1 MTCRN
6 EVGDILKS
14 DLLEFATLDPR
25 PVQQLE
31 PTAEWN
37 SDYLNE
43 MNPLPAISKS
53 VHQSNSIK
61 LSSSSLSRSKFS
73 QNKIS
78 PHTVLG
84 KLYLHNCSL
93 LDKTVI
99 VILYKMWK
107 SMNECT
113 CIITESITITILKVA
128 INYILNN
135 THIYFW

>member
-25 PVQQLE
+25 PVQLE
-31 PTAEWN
+31 PTEWN

-73 QNKIS
+73 QKIS

-84 KLYLHNCSL
+84 RYLL
-93 LDKTVI
+93 FI
-99 VILYKMWK
+99 Y
-107 SMNECT
+107 ERY
-113 CIITESITITILKVA
+113 TEENNITIIMFA
-128 INYILNN
+128 
-135 THIYFW
+135 FG

>member
-84 KLYLHNCSL
+84 KLFAYYCSL

-99 VILYKMWK
+99 VICCKMWK
-107 SMNECT
+107 SSLSMNECT
-113 CIITESITITILKVA
+113 CIITERASQLLFLKW
-128 INYILNN
+128 L
-135 THIYFW
+135 

>member
-73 QNKIS
+73 QKIS

-84 KLYLHNCSL
+84 RYLL
-93 LDKTVI
+93 FI
-99 VILYKMWK
+99 Y
-107 SMNECT
+107 ERY
-113 CIITESITITILKVA
+113 TEENNITIIMFA
-128 INYILNN
+128 
-135 THIYFW
+135 FG